1 MTKFYLLICNKT
13 NIGQDS
19 MMKITHRLDTQNNT
33 PIMKDRANFC
43 NLNYTAILIPKN
55 FKLYPHEQVTTHKA
69 P

>member
-33 PIMKDRANFC
+33 PIIMKDCANFC
-43 NLNYTAILIPKN
+43 NLNYVAMFLNVCNEMRFQLTD
-55 FKLYPHEQVTTHKA
+55 YPRGK
-69 P
+69 